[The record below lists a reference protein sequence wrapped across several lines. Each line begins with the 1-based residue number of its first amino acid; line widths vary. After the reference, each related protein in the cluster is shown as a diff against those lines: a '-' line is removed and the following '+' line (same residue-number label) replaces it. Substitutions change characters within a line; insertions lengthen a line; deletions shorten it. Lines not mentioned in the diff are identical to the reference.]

1 MVIEEKLR
9 HKEMH
14 LKQVIDEYSLLRDK
28 YQKGIIENK
37 DEIMTPQGV
46 AKNAELFITL
56 IEAFNL
62 KPEYFDGRIDPYAV
76 IRFEGKEKVSNLKSD
91 TFNPV
96 WNEDFDL

>member
-37 DEIMTPQGV
+37 DEIITSQGI
-46 AKNAELFITL
+46 ANNAELFITL
-56 IEAFNL
+56 IEAINL
-62 KPEYFDGRIDPYAV
+62 KSDSFDGRVDPYAV
-76 IRFEGKEKVSNLKSD
+76 VTYEGKEKISLFKSD
-91 TFNPV
+91 TINPV